1 MRMLVCLLLL
11 SSSLLAAPTA
21 IIEGP
26 ATTLAGQLTI
36 LSAEK
41 STAHNVMWIVSKSL
55 GDTLTCDNQRK
66 LALATPNLG
75 KHQVILVA
83 SDETGEMHYTI
94 HTLEVVTSLPTPEKP
109 DEPTPPTPPTPP
121 ANYQAV
127 EQASRTGAN
136 NLQDRITTESLVNT
150 IRGNIAT
157 LKDSNL
163 EIAKAKMVLAIEGCL
178 LQRSGTSLSKDWLNL
193 WRKPVNAVLQ
203 QYSFTTTSQ
212 YLEAMEASAKGL
224 ATSAFCLECR

>member
-41 STAHNVMWIVSKSL
+41 STAHKVLWIVSKSL

-66 LALATPNLG
+66 LALATPTLG

-94 HTLEVVTSLPTPEKP
+94 HTIEVVTSITPEKP
-109 DEPTPPTPPTPP
+109 EPPPPPP

-127 EQASRTGAN
+127 EEASKQGAN
-136 NLQDRITTESLVNT
+136 TLQDTTTTQSLVNT

-157 LKDSNL
+157 LKDSTL
-163 EIAKAKMVLAIEGCL
+163 DVAKAKMVLAIEACL
-178 LQRSGTSLSKDWLNL
+178 LQRAGASLSKDWLNL

-203 QYSFTTTSQ
+203 QYQFTTTSQ

-224 ATSAFCLECR
+224 ENSTFCLNCK